1 MSDITN
7 RIGLPIIISDHNW
20 DGSNSSAPNLAA
32 TVTSGALLV
41 SLTDASIAVDPA
53 TKSIYGNANMPF
65 NTPTTILSLNVSS
78 SQLYS
83 MQASATAGPVKVELV
98 YNSNPV
104 VVRFFN
110 SAFPNTDMVFPTG
123 FVFSGNMQIRM
134 TNLYSEAQTGYATLF
149 YA

>member
-1 MSDITN
+1 
-7 RIGLPIIISDHNW
+7 
-20 DGSNSSAPNLAA
+20 
-32 TVTSGALLV
+32 
-41 SLTDASIAVDPA
+41 
-53 TKSIYGNANMPF
+53 
-65 NTPTTILSLNVSS
+65 
-78 SQLYS
+78 
-83 MQASATAGPVKVELV
+83 V